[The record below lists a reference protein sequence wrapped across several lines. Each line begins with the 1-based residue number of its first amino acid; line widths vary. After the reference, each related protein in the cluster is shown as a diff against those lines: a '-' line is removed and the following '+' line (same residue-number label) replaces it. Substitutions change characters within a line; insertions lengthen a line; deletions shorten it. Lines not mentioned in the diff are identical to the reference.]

1 MTDRR
6 PIQKILVANRG
17 EIAVRILRTCRE
29 MGIRTVAVFSEA
41 DRGSLHVRLADEA
54 VHVGPAPARD
64 SYLVPERIL
73 EAAART
79 GADAVHPGYGFLSER
94 ADFNRACRSAGLVFI
109 GPPPESQEAMGVK
122 TSARGRMKAAGV
134 PVVPGSEGPIAD
146 EAEAAAEAARIGFPV
161 MLKAAAGGGGKGM
174 KRCDRAA
181 DFAKLWQAAKR
192 ESASA
197 FGDDRIYLERFLE
210 KPRHVEVQVF
220 ADEHGSVVHMGEREC
235 SVQRRHQKIVEESPS
250 AIVDASMRA
259 AMGRVAVEAAR
270 AVGYVGA
277 GTVELLVD
285 ASRSF
290 YFLEM
295 NTRLQVEHPV
305 TEMVTGIDLVRL
317 QIEVA
322 RGGRVPAQEEI
333 APRGHAVEARI
344 YAEDPARGFLPSPG
358 KITYLRVPG
367 GPGLR
372 DDSGVYGGWVVP
384 PHYDPMISK
393 LAAWAPTREQA
404 IDRLHRALADYHVHG
419 IATNTHYLRAVL
431 DHPAFRSGDYD
442 TGFCTAF
449 AKELV
454 RPPDPALE
462 PVALVAAAVAAHRR
476 DHERAEEFATRAHAP
491 STAWARQGRLRA
503 LRRGEP

>member
-1 MTDRR
+1 MPERR

-29 MGIRTVAVFSEA
+29 MGIRTVAVFSDA
-41 DRGSLHVRLADEA
+41 DRGALHVRLADEA
-54 VHVGPAPARD
+54 VHVGPGPARE

-73 EAAART
+73 SAADRT
-79 GADAVHPGYGFLSER
+79 GADAIHPGYGFLSER
-94 ADFNRACRSAGLVFI
+94 ADFNRACRAAGLTFI
-109 GPPPESQEAMGVK
+109 GPLPESQEAMGVK
-122 TSARGRMKAAGV
+122 TSARRRMQAAGV
-134 PVVPGSEGPIAD
+134 PVVPGSDGPIAD
-146 EAEAAAEAARIGFPV
+146 EAAAAAEAERIGFPV

-174 KRCDRAA
+174 KRSDRAA
-181 DFAKLWQAAKR
+181 DFPKLWQAARR

-197 FGDDRIYLERFLE
+197 FGDDRIYLEKFLDG
-210 KPRHVEVQVF
+210 PRHVEVQVF
-220 ADEHGSVVHMGEREC
+220 ADEHGNVVHMGEREC

-250 AIVDASMRA
+250 PVVDEPLRA

-285 ASRSF
+285 ASRNF
-290 YFLEM
+290 HFLEM

-322 RGGRVPAQEEI
+322 QGGRVPAQDEI
-333 APRGHAVEARI
+333 VRRGHAVEVRL

-384 PHYDPMISK
+384 SHYDPMLSK
-393 LAAWAPTREQA
+393 LVAWAPTRPQA
-404 IDRLHRALADYHVHG
+404 IERMLRALAEYHVHG
-419 IATNTHYLRAVL
+419 IATNVHYLRAVL
-431 DHPAFRSGDYD
+431 DHPAFRSGAYD

-449 AKELV
+449 AKELLK
-454 RPPDPALE
+454 PPDPALE
-462 PVALVAAAVAAHRR
+462 SIALIAAAVAAHRR
-476 DHERAEEFATRAHAP
+476 DHERAGEFATRAHAP
-491 STAWARQGRLRA
+491 GSTWASAGRTRA
-503 LRRGEP
+503 MRGEAS